1 MICGIVG
8 ASDFAWFYIAFPPSI
23 LMPLFLQIFPSP
35 WRAVLAIF
43 SCAAAQSVIAAAP
56 AVTTAYPAKPIRIV
70 VPFAPGGGT
79 DLMARAIAVR
89 YTETWGQPVIVDNR
103 SGGGGNIGTDI
114 VAKAPADGHTLLFN
128 TNATIVINPHL
139 GKISFDPIN
148 DFAPVTQA
156 AVLPFALLLHPSVPA
171 KSVAELVALVRAKPG
186 EFNYGSSGN
195 GGGAHLAGES
205 LRTMAKLSMT
215 HVPYK
220 GASPAL
226 VALLGGEVRFMFVS
240 ILTATPLIDS
250 GKVRVIGVSS
260 KKRSP
265 SLPNVP
271 AVGET
276 PGLAG
281 FESDLWY
288 GLLAPAKTP
297 PTIVDKLYQ
306 ETRRILLLAEIRNRF
321 EPSGTSIVG
330 NSPAEF
336 TKIIK
341 DDYARWAGVIKA
353 AGVKLE

>member
-1 MICGIVG
+1 
-8 ASDFAWFYIAFPPSI
+8 
-23 LMPLFLQIFPSP
+23 MPLTLLKSCPP
-35 WRAVLAIF
+35 WRAL
-43 SCAAAQSVIAAAP
+43 AAAWFTIAITVPCASAAVP
-56 AVTTAYPAKPIRIV
+56 IEPVTYPARPIRMI
-70 VPFAPGGGT
+70 VPFPPGGGT
-79 DLMARAIAVR
+79 DIMARAIAVR

-103 SGGGGNIGTDI
+103 AGGGGNIGTDI

-139 GKISFDPIN
+139 GKITFDPVK

-171 KSVAELVALVRAKPG
+171 KSVAELVALIKSKPG

-205 LRTMAKLSMT
+205 LRTMAKLDMT
-215 HVPYK
+215 HIPYK

-226 VALLGGEVRFMFVS
+226 VALIGGEVKFMFVS
-240 ILTATPLIDS
+240 ILTATPLIES

-288 GLLAPAKTP
+288 GLLAPAKISTA
-297 PTIVDKLYQ
+297 IVDKLYH
-306 ETRRILLLAEIRNRF
+306 ETRRILFLPEVRGRF
-321 EPSGTSIVG
+321 EPTGASIVG
-330 NSPAEF
+330 NSPAAF
-336 TKIIK
+336 AKIIK

-353 AGVKLE
+353 ANVKIE

>member
-330 NSPAEF
+330 NSQAEF

-353 AGVKLE
+353 AGVRLE

>member
-1 MICGIVG
+1 MLCITAQPAG
-8 ASDFAWFYIAFPPSI
+8 AATP
-23 LMPLFLQIFPSP
+23 
-35 WRAVLAIF
+35 
-43 SCAAAQSVIAAAP
+43 AAP
-56 AVTTAYPAKPIRIV
+56 VMYPAKPIRIV

-79 DLMARAIAVR
+79 DIMARAIAVR
-89 YTETWGQPVIVDNR
+89 YTEAWGQPVIVDNR
-103 SGGGGNIGTDI
+103 AGGGGNIGTDI

-139 GKISFDPIN
+139 GKISFDPIR

-171 KSVAELVALVRAKPG
+171 KSVAELVALIKAKPG

-205 LRTMAKLSMT
+205 LRTMAKLAMT

-220 GASPAL
+220 GAAPAL
-226 VALLGGEVRFMFVS
+226 VALLGGEVKFMFVS
-240 ILTATPLIDS
+240 ILTATPLIES

-265 SLPNVP
+265 ALPNVP
-271 AVGET
+271 AVAET

-288 GLLAPAKTP
+288 GMLAPAKTSP
-297 PTIVDKLYQ
+297 AIVDKLYQ
-306 ETRRILLLAEIRNRF
+306 ETRRMLLLPEVRNRF

-330 NSPAEF
+330 SSPSEF
-336 TKIIK
+336 EKVIK
-341 DDYARWAGVIKA
+341 DDFARWGAVIKA
-353 AGVKLE
+353 AGVKVE

>member
-297 PTIVDKLYQ
+297 PTIVDKLYH

-353 AGVKLE
+353 AGVRLE